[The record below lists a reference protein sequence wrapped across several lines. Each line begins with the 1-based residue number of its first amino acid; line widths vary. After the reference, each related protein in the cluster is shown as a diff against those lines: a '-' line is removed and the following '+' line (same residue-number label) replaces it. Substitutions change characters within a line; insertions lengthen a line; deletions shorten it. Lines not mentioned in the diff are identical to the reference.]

1 MKKKLLA
8 LVLAAGMVASMAACG
23 NTNNGGSAS
32 ADSKNTSAAAE
43 STDSDLAYIKDKG
56 TLVVGITDFE
66 PMDYQDDSGNWIGF
80 DADLASAFAESL
92 GVNVEFVEIDWD
104 NKILELNSKKIDCA
118 WNGMTLTDEVK
129 SSMNCTEP
137 YVKNEQIVVMKADVV
152 NNYKQSSDLANVT
165 FAAESGS
172 AGEAAIQDLGFGAKL
187 TSVSAQ
193 SDALMEVESG
203 SVQACVIDNTMA
215 NAMTG
220 AGTSYADLA
229 QGISLTSEEYG
240 MGFRKDSDVTA
251 EVNKIIQEMKAD
263 GSLQKLADKYNLTLA

>member
-1 MKKKLLA
+1 MKSLKK
-8 LVLAAGMVASMAACG
+8 VLAVVLCVLFVTGMFAAC
-23 NTNNGGSAS
+23 
-32 ADSKNTSAAAE
+32 SKNSGE
-43 STDSDLAYIKDKG
+43 SESDLAYIKSKG
-56 TLVVGITDFE
+56 KMVIGITEYE
-66 PMDYQDDSGNWIGF
+66 PMNYKDANGDWTGF
-80 DADLASAFAESL
+80 DTEFAQAVCEKL
-92 GVNVEFVEIDWD
+92 GVTPEFIVIDWD

-193 SDALMEVESG
+193 SDAL
-203 SVQACVIDNTMA
+203 
-215 NAMTG
+215 
-220 AGTSYADLA
+220 GT
-229 QGISLTSEEYG
+229 
-240 MGFRKDSDVTA
+240 V
-251 EVNKIIQEMKAD
+251 
-263 GSLQKLADKYNLTLA
+263 

>member
-1 MKKKLLA
+1 MKSLKK
-8 LVLAAGMVASMAACG
+8 VLAVVLCVLFVTGMFAAC
-23 NTNNGGSAS
+23 
-32 ADSKNTSAAAE
+32 SKNSGE
-43 STDSDLAYIKDKG
+43 SESDLAYIKSKG
-56 TLVVGITDFE
+56 KMVIGITEYE
-66 PMDYQDDSGNWIGF
+66 PMNYKDANGDWTGF
-80 DADLASAFAESL
+80 DTEFAQAVCEKL
-92 GVNVEFVEIDWD
+92 GVTPEFIVIDWD

-193 SDALMEVESG
+193 SVALMEVESG

-220 AGTSYADLA
+220 AGTSCADLA

-240 MGFRKDSDVTA
+240 VGFRKDSDVTA

>member
-1 MKKKLLA
+1 MKSLKK
-8 LVLAAGMVASMAACG
+8 VLAVVLCVLFVTGMFAAC
-23 NTNNGGSAS
+23 
-32 ADSKNTSAAAE
+32 SKNSGE
-43 STDSDLAYIKDKG
+43 SESDLAYIKSKG
-56 TLVVGITDFE
+56 KMVIGITEYE
-66 PMDYQDDSGNWIGF
+66 PMNYKDANGDWTGF
-80 DADLASAFAESL
+80 DTEFAQAVCEKL
-92 GVNVEFVEIDWD
+92 GVTPEFIVIDWD

-172 AGEAAIQDLGFGAKL
+172 AGEAA
-187 TSVSAQ
+187 
-193 SDALMEVESG
+193 
-203 SVQACVIDNTMA
+203 
-215 NAMTG
+215 MTG

-240 MGFRKDSDVTA
+240 VGFRKDSDVTA

>member
-1 MKKKLLA
+1 MKTFKK
-8 LVLAAGMVASMAACG
+8 VLAVVLCVLFVTGMFAAC
-23 NTNNGGSAS
+23 
-32 ADSKNTSAAAE
+32 SKSSSE
-43 STDSDLAYIKDKG
+43 SESDLAYIKSKG
-56 TLVVGITDFE
+56 KMVIGITEYE
-66 PMDYQDDSGNWIGF
+66 PMNYQDANGDWTGF
-80 DADLASAFAESL
+80 DTEFAQAVCEKL
-92 GVNVEFVEIDWD
+92 GVTPEFIVIDWD

-137 YVKNEQIVVMKADVV
+137 YVKNEQIVVMKADAVG
-152 NNYKQSSDLANVT
+152 NYKQASDLANVT

-172 AGEAAIQDLGFGAKL
+172 AGEAAIQDLGYGANL

-220 AGTSYADLA
+220 EGTSYADLA
-229 QGISLTSEEYG
+229 QGVSLTSEEYG
-240 MGFRKDSDVTA
+240 VGFRKDSDVTA
-251 EVNKIIQEMKAD
+251 EVNKIIEEMKAD

>member
-1 MKKKLLA
+1 MKSLKK
-8 LVLAAGMVASMAACG
+8 VLAVVLCVLFVTGMFAAC
-23 NTNNGGSAS
+23 
-32 ADSKNTSAAAE
+32 SKSSGKSE
-43 STDSDLAYIKDKG
+43 SDLAYIKSKG
-56 TLVVGITDFE
+56 KMVIGITEYE
-66 PMDYQDDSGNWIGF
+66 PMNYKDANGDWTGF
-80 DADLASAFAESL
+80 DTEFAQAVCEKL
-92 GVNVEFVEIDWD
+92 GVEAEFIVIDWD

-215 NAMTG
+215 SAMTG

-229 QGISLTSEEYG
+229 QVISLTSEEYG
-240 MGFRKDSDVTA
+240 AGFRKDSDVTA